1 MRAASIASILRPNVA
16 SMGYA
21 LFLAIN
27 AASVWGGTFPFLPVS
42 FQTHDVMLGFF
53 LAQSLVFTAT
63 YLAST
68 VGAYFFPQRARN
80 FLVKLTATPYFL
92 GWCCI
97 IAAMYVESFRMPLA
111 ICGGGLLGLG
121 SAGFYMLWQRLFAS
135 KDADEGNRDLVVGTF
150 YAAPLY
156 FSLHLIPQA
165 VTAFLIPLVFL
176 PLFGLCLT
184 LCGRTIDANQPMF
197 EDVPREHPL
206 VYRRA
211 MRDWWRSAV
220 SVGVLGL
227 CAGVMRALAV
237 ANPEMGSLVN
247 ALSMGALMAASLALV
262 VTWFTRNVH
271 LSVSGMYRIAFPFLI
286 TSFVLLP
293 VVPAP
298 YGDWLTAVLYA
309 VYCIGIVLTMIQCA
323 QISRDAGINPVFIY
337 GFFGTIVYLIHDIG
351 FVSGTF
357 AEAATLL
364 NVSPFALVALLAVY
378 LLGIMYFVGA
388 GSFKSRLVKD
398 GIEFMAL
405 TTRATESPA
414 AASGVAG
421 ASASKSHAAETGA
434 SGSDAVG
441 VGEAAASAA
450 SLCAVGMDDMSDSP
464 EAVDARYAGSE
475 GATTGI
481 SNIGGNGLA
490 AEGVGTA
497 GNIRAAEGDAASGT
511 GSTAAPR
518 DAASAAAQPSTSN
531 PPLSAPGASVMAPT
545 PAGANSGQDFI
556 AAQAQLLRER
566 YRLSARE
573 TEIME
578 LIARGNTVAR
588 IAEMLVVSE
597 NTVRTHSKRIYA
609 KLDIHKKQELIDL
622 ISSFSG

>member
-1 MRAASIASILRPNVA
+1 MKAASIASILRPNVA

-68 VGAYFFPQRARN
+68 VGAYFFPQRARS

-97 IAAMYVESFRMPLA
+97 IAAMYVDAFRMPLA
-111 ICGGGLLGLG
+111 VCGGGLLGLG

-286 TSFVLLP
+286 TSFALLP
-293 VVPAP
+293 LVPAP

-337 GFFGTIVYLIHDIG
+337 GFFGTIVYLLHDIG

-388 GSFKSRLVKD
+388 GSFKSRLVED

-405 TTRATESPA
+405 TTRSADSPA
-414 AASGVAG
+414 AASGTAGSSTPTPATSEAGAPASGVAGVGSAAAGPASPHTAGSEDTPGSSQAAGSCDAVNEADAG
-421 ASASKSHAAETGA
+421 AS
-434 SGSDAVG
+434 
-441 VGEAAASAA
+441 
-450 SLCAVGMDDMSDSP
+450 
-464 EAVDARYAGSE
+464 R
-475 GATTGI
+475 
-481 SNIGGNGLA
+481 IGGNGPA
-490 AEGVGTA
+490 AGAAGNVGTA
-497 GNIRAAEGDAASGT
+497 ARAGSAAV
-511 GSTAAPR
+511 PR
-518 DAASAAAQPSTSN
+518 DAASAADRSSTSN
-531 PPLSAPGASVMAPT
+531 LPPSAPGASVMAPT
-545 PAGANSGQDFI
+545 PAGANAGQDFI